1 MPRDVSPAVSL
12 RFDVQIDGVDLG
24 LFTELEGLEAEY
36 EVEEYIEG
44 GQNGFVHMLPVR
56 RKYQNIKLTRAIDN
70 QSGRLAAWFSSFGP
84 TGGGSRTQ
92 GSVKAI
98 NANSETV
105 ATWTFNDAWPVKYS
119 GPALKSTSDEVST
132 ETLELAHHGFTQE

>member
-1 MPRDVSPAVSL
+1 MPRDVSPALSL

-36 EVEEYIEG
+36 EVEEYVEG
-44 GQNGFVHMLPVR
+44 GQNDFVHILPVR
-56 RKYQNIKLTRAIDN
+56 RKYQNLKLTRAIDN
-70 QSGRLAAWFSSFGP
+70 QSGRLASWFSTFGP

-105 ATWTFNDAWPVKYS
+105 ATWTIKDVWPVKYS
-119 GPALKSTSDEVST
+119 GPSLSSSSDEVAT